1 MGSHYVTTND
11 AWLLPLGNAVVSTRW
26 YTARHARGRLRWVR
40 ALLRH
45 CRERVLSRQQL
56 RILCKLDDHILQD
69 IALNRAALRYEA
81 KKPFWQ

>member
-1 MGSHYVTTND
+1 MSLRTTLGSVPAAARWPRRGGTRR
-11 AWLLPLGNAVVSTRW
+11 ALPGLS
-26 YTARHARGRLRWVR
+26 LRWVG

-45 CRERVLSRQQL
+45 CRERMQSRRQL
-56 RILCKLDDHILQD
+56 RILCEPDDHILQD